1 MTPKHFHAYP
11 QEKFGDNKGVTRS
24 SKLKKIRQYKKKPK
38 RQTVLNKTPDR
49 KLKIEQHEPTKTEMN
64 SDRIIPYPLKQR

>member
-24 SKLKKIRQYKKKPK
+24 SKLKKNRQYKKKRK
-38 RQTVLNKTPDR
+38 RQTVLIKTPNR

-64 SDRIIPYPLKQR
+64 SGVLVG

>member
-49 KLKIEQHEPTKTEMN
+49 KLKIEQLGIVYDTNRKKH
-64 SDRIIPYPLKQR
+64 QRYTTNRDN

>member
-24 SKLKKIRQYKKKPK
+24 SKLKKDRQYKKKPK

-64 SDRIIPYPLKQR
+64 SGAPVG

>member
-1 MTPKHFHAYP
+1 MTSKHFHAYP

-24 SKLKKIRQYKKKPK
+24 SKLKKDRQYKKKPK
-38 RQTVLNKTPDR
+38 RQTVLNKTP

-64 SDRIIPYPLKQR
+64 SGALVG